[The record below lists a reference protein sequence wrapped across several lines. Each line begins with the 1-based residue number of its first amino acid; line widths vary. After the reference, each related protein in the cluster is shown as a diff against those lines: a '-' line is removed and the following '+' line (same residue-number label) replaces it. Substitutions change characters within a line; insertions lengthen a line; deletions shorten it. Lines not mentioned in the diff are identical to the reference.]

1 MQKIKLTSGQKHE
14 LMQLHHATRDK
25 RICDRIK
32 AIIHHS
38 NGWSTHQIAQA
49 LLIHETTVTRHINE
63 YLATGKLKPE
73 NGGSVGYL
81 SVAQTNA
88 LILHLS
94 NNTYR
99 YSYQIIDYISDTWG
113 LSFSVSGLNKWLHQH
128 KFSYKYPKGVP
139 HKFDKELQA
148 QFIEYYKNLKASA
161 GNEPI
166 LFMDA
171 MHPTQATK
179 VTCGWIRTGHDK
191 SIETTGS
198 RTRLN
203 IIGAINLNH
212 ISSAIVKRYE
222 KVNSEFIN
230 LFLEELRLRHDP
242 STCLHLVLDG
252 AAYHRSN
259 IVKDKAKELNIKL
272 HYLPPYSPNLNPIE
286 RLWKVMNEHVRNN
299 KYFSTAQE
307 FREQIDHFFKSKL
320 PEIGD
325 SLSSRINDNFQI
337 LNPAS

>member
-1 MQKIKLTSGQKHE
+1 MQKINLTSDQKRE
-14 LMQLHHATRDK
+14 LMRLHNLTRDK
-25 RICDRIK
+25 RVCDRIK
-32 AIIHHS
+32 AIIHCS
-38 NGWSTHQIAQA
+38 NGWLAPQIAEA

-73 NGGSVGYL
+73 NGGSEGYL
-81 SVAQTNA
+81 SVEQTDA

-99 YSYQIIDYISDTWG
+99 YSHQIIDYIFNSWG
-113 LSFSVSGLNKWLHQH
+113 ISFSISGLNKWLHQH
-128 KFSYKYPKGVP
+128 KFSYKQPKGVP
-139 HKFDKELQA
+139 HKFDKEKQA
-148 QFIEYYKNLKASA
+148 QFIEYYETLKDTA

-203 IIGAINLNH
+203 IVGAINLNQ
-212 ISSAIVKRYE
+212 IGAAIVRRYD
-222 KVNSEFIN
+222 KVNSEYIN
-230 LFLEELRLRHDP
+230 LFLDELRLKHDP
-242 STCLHLVLDG
+242 DTRIHLVLDG

-259 IVKDKAKELNIKL
+259 IVKDKAETLNIKL

-299 KYFSTAQE
+299 KYFSTAKE
-307 FREQIDHFFKSKL
+307 FREKIDHFFKSKL

-337 LNPAS
+337 LEPAS

>member
-1 MQKIKLTSGQKHE
+1 MQKIDLTSDQKHE
-14 LMQLHHATRDK
+14 LMQLHHSTRDK
-25 RICDRIK
+25 RVCDRIK

-38 NGWSTHQIAQA
+38 NGWSTHQIAEA
-49 LLIHETTVTRHINE
+49 LLIHETSVTRHINE
-63 YLATGKLKPE
+63 YIATGKLKPE
-73 NGGSVGYL
+73 NGGSKGYL
-81 SVAQTNA
+81 SVAQTEA

-99 YSYQIIDYISDTWG
+99 YSYQIIDYVFDTWG
-113 LSFSVSGLNKWLHQH
+113 ISFSISGLNKWLHQH

-139 HKFDKELQA
+139 HKFDEEKQA
-148 QFIEYYKNLKASA
+148 EFIEYYHELKATA
-161 GNEPI
+161 GKSPI

-171 MHPTQATK
+171 MHPTQAT
-179 VTCGWIRTGHDK
+179 CGWIRTGQDK

-203 IIGAINLNH
+203 IVGAINLSK
-212 ISSAIVKRYE
+212 IGSAVVKRYE
-222 KVNSEFIN
+222 KVNGEYIN
-230 LFLEELRLRHDP
+230 LFLEELRVQHPPNLRI
-242 STCLHLVLDG
+242 HLILDG

-259 IVKDKAKELNIKL
+259 IVKNKAKELNIQL

-299 KYFSTAQE
+299 KYFSTAKE
-307 FREQIDHFFKSKL
+307 FREQIDYFFNNKL

-325 SLSSRINDNFQI
+325 SLSSRINDNFQKLI
-337 LNPAS
+337 SAP